1 MNEADILF
9 MIFLPIL
16 EDFLHILNNGDV
28 AIWLFLLVLLFAV
41 SSSLP
46 IFSDLDFF
54 DFASPI
60 VNIVIIIATL
70 YFFGANPFILFLVI
84 SLFVVA
90 SIMYFVKNTKKR
102 REHYKH
108 LDFEKVALKF
118 LLFILI
124 FFIAYNYLKK
134 DYEPTQRVS
143 PQFENKKE
151 FPPLMP
157 EPIPEEKLE
166 PLPEEET
173 AEQKCLKDPVC
184 VQNIIQKQ
192 KIQQNT
198 HPQNIRP
205 TPIVPQDPR
214 MVPQPLP
221 LPNTQQKREV
231 TPQNYPSQQKTP
243 ATTQNSVPN
252 QGQPPQQQK
261 TYSVPSLLR

>member
-9 MIFLPIL
+9 TLFLPIL
-16 EDFLHILNNGDV
+16 ENFFYILENENI
-28 AIWLFLLVLLFAV
+28 AIWLVLLVLLFAL

-60 VNIVIIIATL
+60 INIIIIIATL
-70 YFFGANPFILFLVI
+70 YFFGATPFILFLVI
-84 SLFVVA
+84 ALFVVA
-90 SIMYFVKNTKKR
+90 SIMYLVKNTKKR

-108 LDFEKVALKF
+108 LDFEKVALKI

-124 FFIAYNYLKK
+124 FFISFNYLKG
-134 DYEPTQRVS
+134 DHTPVQRVS
-143 PQFENKKE
+143 PKFDDTKE
-151 FPPLMP
+151 FTPLML

-166 PLPEEET
+166 PLPPEES

-192 KIQQNT
+192 NIQQNNQ
-198 HPQNIRP
+198 PKNITP
-205 TPIVPQDPR
+205 TPSIPQDPR

-221 LPNTQQKREV
+221 NTQEKREV
-231 TPQNYPSQQKTP
+231 TPKNYPSQPKQPETIQK
-243 ATTQNSVPN
+243 SVPN

-261 TYSVPSLLR
+261 SYSVPTLLR